1 MPTWEEIFT
10 SNNPADPAGGRMIN
24 VISGVAGSEASPYT
38 ANNPAGG
45 RAINVN
51 IVGGGAGAGVLQ
63 LQNNVPLDT
72 TLRSVTDQANTVS
85 PLQLSTTMVNI
96 DAPLTSRTTY
106 NYNRQYLRSW
116 DAKISKLIKET
127 ASTQAKIAFIGDS
140 WTSQGRI
147 TTNISRYLRDKFGD
161 AGVGYF
167 SANTNASAGLY
178 LYASSGVDA
187 LSASRAQTG
196 TWVDNNPSTLGASI
210 STASSSTINSYI
222 TYVGYATTIVIHWVR
237 KAGGGDFTYA
247 IDGGATTTINTDG
260 ASGLQFTT
268 ISGLT
273 DGQHTIVLNVTV
285 AGASG
290 VEIAGIELKRT
301 QNGVVTNNLG
311 LSGSSSTDWASVN
324 ATDFQSAITQLSPDL
339 VTIMLGVN
347 DAGAA
352 TTTSQYITNLTTLIG
367 LIRASMPLVDICIT
381 SPSDI
386 GTSTTYPIS
395 DYVTASKLYA
405 IENNYSFIDNYSI
418 IGDYTSANTRGEYAN
433 TSHPNSIGGNVMS
446 LNFEDYLMNGYPM
459 KVDNLINVGYGN
471 SSLLSLTSGVN
482 NTAFG
487 VGTLKSNKTGSFNA
501 AFGTDALGFNV
512 SGARNMGIG
521 QTALI
526 SNIDGNDNVAIG
538 NQALRSNV
546 SGSDNIAIGS
556 SSGRVTGSNNIF
568 IGSWAGGSTLIPNSG
583 NIGMGSLSLY
593 SLSTGERNTSIG
605 TYSGLSTTTG
615 VGNTYLGYYAGGLN
629 ITGSKS
635 VAIGFYAGR
644 YETASN
650 SFYINNINQ
659 GSLAN
664 DKAYSLLYG
673 TFAGAEASLSG
684 QQLTINGNFNVN
696 GVLTIKNVVSSA
708 VAVASTHKVTIS
720 IDGVTYYLLATDV

>member
-1 MPTWEEIFT
+1 MSVRLELAI
-10 SNNPADPAGGRMIN
+10 G
-24 VISGVAGSEASPYT
+24 SGVT
-38 ANNPAGG
+38 NGG
-45 RAINVN
+45 TIAT
-51 IVGGGAGAGVLQ
+51 GMLQ
-63 LQNNVPLDT
+63 LAAGIPLDT
-72 TLRSVTDQANTVS
+72 TLSSVTDQANTVS

-140 WTSQGRI
+140 WTSQGQI

-301 QNGVVTNNLG
+301 QNGVITNNLG

-471 SSLLSLTSGVN
+471 SSLLSLTSGLN
-482 NTAFG
+482 NAAFG
-487 VGTLKSNKTGSFNA
+487 VSALRYNKAGSFNA
-501 AFGTDALGFNV
+501 AFGYNALLANI
-512 SGARNMGIG
+512 SGARNMGVG
-521 QTALI
+521 QDSLI

-546 SGSDNIAIGS
+546 SGSNNIAIGS
-556 SSGRVTGSNNIF
+556 ATSKATGSNNIF
-568 IGSWAGGSTLIPNSG
+568 IGSLSGGGSSLISNND
-583 NIGMGSLSLY
+583 NIGIGFYNLF
-593 SLSTGERNTSIG
+593 SLSTGERNTAVG
-605 TYSGLSTTTG
+605 TYAGITTSTG
-615 VGNTYLGYYAGGLN
+615 SYNTYLGFYAGGLN
-629 ITGSKS
+629 VSGSRS
-635 VAIGFYAGR
+635 ISIGFYAG
-644 YETASN
+644 YNEVASN
-650 SFYINNINQ
+650 SFYLNNVNQ

-673 TFAGAEASLSG
+673 TFAGTAASLTG

-696 GVLTIKNVVSSA
+696 GVLTIKNVVSAA
-708 VAVASTHKVTIS
+708 VAVASTHKVTIA